1 MAGTGILK
9 AKYDSDFQAIIDALS
24 RASMP
29 DLEEIANFA
38 GGELAYISQK
48 AFENEEDPVTGKRW
62 EPLKRPR
69 PDGSRD
75 SILHPSGNH
84 GHLKPS
90 LNWQA
95 FPDGSVVFGS
105 NVVYARIHQK
115 GGQAG
120 RGRKA
125 LIPARPYMGVPSDFD
140 RRILN
145 DPAVLELLGIK

>member
-24 RASMP
+24 KAAMP

-69 PDGSRD
+69 PDGSRNP
-75 SILHPSGNH
+75 ILDDG
-84 GHLKPS
+84 GQLIDS

-95 FPDGSVVFGS
+95 STDGSVVFGS
-105 NVVYARIHQK
+105 NMVYARIHQK
-115 GGQAG
+115 GGKAG
-120 RGRKA
+120 RGRRT
-125 LIPARPYMGVPSDFD
+125 LIKARPYMGVPSDFD

-145 DPAVLELLGIK
+145 DPAVLELLGLK